1 MRASSGCRGGWA
13 TRPSGRTPLTCSAM
27 LSGCRAC
34 APCRSRRRCER
45 RDSRIC
51 LVELTQ
57 RGQLAL
63 LQLLEVN
70 AEPVENASRHPLSFT
85 RQTEQDVLSANAT
98 VTQPP
103 NFIDRE
109 RQCSPGT
116 RHPFELLR
124 HRGLAAPDVA
134 FDGFPV
140 FTVVHARA
148 FCRKSADR
156 HLDFQV
162 APSTRSQFSLPS
174 FFREG
179 SS

>member
-1 MRASSGCRGGWA
+1 MKASSGCRVGWA

-34 APCRSRRRCER
+34 APCPSRRPGGRG
-45 RDSRIC
+45 SRIC

-63 LQLLEVN
+63 LKLLEVN
-70 AEPVENASRHPLSFT
+70 SEPVENASRHSLSFT
-85 RQTEQDVLSANAT
+85 RQTEQDVLGANAA

-103 NFIDRE
+103 NFIDCE

-124 HRGLAAPDVA
+124 RRGLAAPDVA
-134 FDGFPV
+134 FDGF
-140 FTVVHARA
+140 
-148 FCRKSADR
+148 AD
-156 HLDFQV
+156 LVQ
-162 APSTRSQFSLPS
+162 
-174 FFREG
+174 
-179 SS
+179 